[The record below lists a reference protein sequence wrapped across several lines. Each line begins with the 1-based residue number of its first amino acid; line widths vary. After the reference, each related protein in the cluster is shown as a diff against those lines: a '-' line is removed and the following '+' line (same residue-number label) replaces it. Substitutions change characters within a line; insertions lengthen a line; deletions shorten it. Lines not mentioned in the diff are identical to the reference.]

1 MANQEGTPSISIV
14 GRYGIHAEIAR
25 GGMATVH
32 VGRLMGPVGFSRTV
46 AIKRLHSIYAQ
57 DPEFVAMFM
66 DEARLAARIQ
76 HPNVVS
82 IIDVVAEQ
90 GELLLVM
97 DYVQGESL
105 SRLLR
110 AARNRSE
117 VVEPKIA
124 VKILSEVLNG
134 LHAAHEAR
142 NERGQPLGIV
152 HRDVSP
158 QNILVGSDGVARLID
173 FGVAKAA
180 GRIQSTRDGQIKGKL
195 AYMAPEQIRGKAL
208 DRRTDLYAA
217 AAVLWEVLAGRR
229 LFTGD
234 EANLMYA
241 VLTVPIAPPSTV
253 NPAIPPALD
262 AVVMQAL
269 QKNATKRF
277 ASALEFADALEAA
290 VSPASSREV
299 ARWLE
304 RLAADALDQRANLV
318 AEVENSSHISTFP
331 PALAAALSEELSNP
345 NQRAARVSVPGPP
358 PPPPPR
364 AAAGETEPVVLNEND
379 LASGPEMVSET
390 PTETSSSISSA
401 HHAAPHR
408 SPPVLWIAA
417 GVFAVVTTGI
427 GTFLL
432 ARSDGDSAPATAA
445 SATPPPMPQA
455 SEAPTTPPL
464 EAASVA
470 PAACVSAPE
479 ASTSPPPLP
488 SETAPVQGS
497 KTGVRAGTKAA
508 TAVVPTAPATGAKK
522 KQTYTRD

>member
-1 MANQEGTPSISIV
+1 
-14 GRYGIHAEIAR
+14 
-25 GGMATVH
+25 MATVH

-117 VVEPKIA
+117 AVEPKIA
-124 VKILSEVLNG
+124 VKILSEILNG

-158 QNILVGSDGVARLID
+158 QNTLVGSDGVARLID

-208 DRRTDLYAA
+208 DRRTDVYAA

-277 ASALEFADALEAA
+277 ATALEFADALEAA

-304 RLAADALDQRANLV
+304 RLAADALDQRASLV

-345 NQRAARVSVPGPP
+345 SQQAARFSVPGPP
-358 PPPPPR
+358 PPSPR
-364 AAAGETEPVVLNEND
+364 PTAGEAEPVVLNEND
-379 LASGPEMVSET
+379 LASGPELVSET

-401 HHAAPHR
+401 HHAMPHR

-432 ARSDGDSAPATAA
+432 ARSGGDSAPATAT
-445 SATPPPMPQA
+445 SATPPTMPQA
-455 SEAPTTPPL
+455 SEAPATSPL
-464 EAASVA
+464 EVASAAPV
-470 PAACVSAPE
+470 ACVSAPV

-488 SETAPVQGS
+488 SESAPVQGS
-497 KTGVRAGTKAA
+497 KTGVRAAAKAT